1 MSHINQTCDVAIPSK
16 ALSLPENRCNKDE
29 RDTDSH
35 VNQASPETRMSLA
48 QCADTN
54 EANHV
59 RRRHVTF
66 HSLLHDFSH
75 PHSLLHDFSHP
86 HTACAQSALLQLPSS
101 YSPTPTLHPPPFR
114 HPPLSRAPQHSAFEN
129 RNCESC

>member
-29 RDTDSH
+29 RDTDLH

-75 PHSLLHDFSHP
+75 PH
-86 HTACAQSALLQLPSS
+86 TACAQSALLQLPSS
-101 YSPTPTLHPPPFR
+101 LTNTHSPPPSF
-114 HPPLSRAPQHSAFEN
+114 PSPSPLACNPAQRF
-129 RNCESC
+129 